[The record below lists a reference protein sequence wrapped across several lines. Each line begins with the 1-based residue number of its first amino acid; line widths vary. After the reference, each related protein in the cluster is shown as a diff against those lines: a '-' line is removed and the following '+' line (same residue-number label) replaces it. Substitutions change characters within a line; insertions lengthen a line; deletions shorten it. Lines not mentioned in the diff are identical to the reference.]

1 MMRSSVD
8 ADYPRNCSGNIPNA
22 AWDYCPWKARTK
34 MSSDTENPGQLKG
47 WFASFWE
54 HADELIRR
62 FKIVLVALIAAT
74 SIGWLPTSI
83 AGLTN
88 PIGGYQPLLSLVML
102 RVKAVFLPTQATLIA
117 GGMADTVF
125 AMAYLSII
133 LGVLFASPVVL
144 YEVVAFVKPALY
156 ENEKKVIGYYMG
168 AFIGCLALGAVMAYF
183 LIIPL
188 SFRILIYFTLQG
200 GAAPFIFIKDFYNWI
215 YTLFALCGV
224 FYTIPVF
231 IVLLVQVGVL
241 PVRFLRGRNKII
253 IYVLILM
260 VFWIFGPDPTPI
272 TGAIMMAPFVVV
284 FETATFIARRI
295 DKARQRRKA
304 EALGISVTPPPSG
317 KGTGRGRFGPTLAV
331 STCKFCNATTGEG
344 AMFCP
349 LCNKSLR

>member
-1 MMRSSVD
+1 
-8 ADYPRNCSGNIPNA
+8 
-22 AWDYCPWKARTK
+22 
-34 MSSDTENPGQLKG
+34 MSSEAEQPGQIKG
-47 WFASFWE
+47 WFMSFWE

-62 FKIVLVALIAAT
+62 FKIVLVALIACT

-102 RVKAVFLPTQATLIA
+102 HVKAVFLPTQATLIA
-117 GGMADTVF
+117 GGMADTVY

-183 LIIPL
+183 LIIPM

-215 YTLFALCGV
+215 YTLFALCGI
-224 FYTIPVF
+224 FYTVPVF
-231 IVLLVQVGVL
+231 IILLVQIGVL
-241 PVRFLRGRNKII
+241 PIRFLRGRNKVIA
-253 IYVLILM
+253 YVVILM

-272 TGAIMMAPFVVV
+272 TGAIMMAPFIAV
-284 FETATFIARRI
+284 FETATFIAKRI
-295 DKARQRRKA
+295 DSSRQRRKA
-304 EALGISVTPPPSG
+304 EAMGIIMPSPSAG
-317 KGTGRGRFGPTLAV
+317 KGAGHFGKNLKV
-331 STCKFCNATTGEG
+331 SSCKFCNATTDSD
-344 AMFCP
+344 ASFCP
-349 LCNKSLR
+349 MCRRSLR